1 MKPSLNSA
9 ALTSILAA
17 SVLLVS
23 NARSYGQI
31 IEVTPGNMDGWAF
44 GSFSTTSDP
53 VNPGDITELVD
64 GPATPPLGSGSA
76 ELATASGAGG
86 DAVFIESS
94 VLDGVKLSN
103 LTSLSYSTYV
113 TSNNGQ
119 QFPFIKLT
127 IETDPGQADNA
138 FDAVYFEPPYQAPG
152 TGDPSITPGQ
162 EATALNTWQ
171 SWNVLS
177 GDIYAD
183 SAAGPGTDGES
194 FADYLAANPNATI
207 DTDPSA
213 GYDSIRI
220 TSGEGGSSD
229 NFTGYVDDVTLGFE
243 NGIGGTTNETFDFED
258 APEPASW
265 TLALAGIGALALLRR
280 ARSTEARS

>member
-1 MKPSLNSA
+1 MKPLLTNT
-9 ALTSILAA
+9 ALTFALAA
-17 SVLLVS
+17 SILFIS

-31 IEVTPGNMDGWAF
+31 IEVTPSDMNGWAF

-53 VNPGDITELVD
+53 VNPADITQLVN

-76 ELATASGAGG
+76 ELATAAGSGG
-86 DAVFIESS
+86 DAVFVESS

-103 LTSLSYSTYV
+103 LTSFSYSTYV
-113 TSNNGQ
+113 TTNNGQ
-119 QFPFIKLT
+119 QFPFLKLT
-127 IETDPGQADNA
+127 VDTDPGQADNTI
-138 FDAVYFEPPYQAPG
+138 DAIIFEPPYQTPS

-183 SAAGPGTDGES
+183 SAAAPGTGGES

-207 DTDPSA
+207 ETDPTA

-220 TSGEGGSSD
+220 TSGEGDPSD
-229 NFTGYVDDVTLGFE
+229 NFVGYVDDVSLGFK
-243 NGIGGTTNETFDFED
+243 NGNGGTTNETFDFED
-258 APEPASW
+258 APEPATW
-265 TLALAGIGALALLRR
+265 ALALAGIGALALVRR